1 MAIFNSYVSLPEG
14 IQMVHS
20 AIRSV
25 TFDSKNVSL
34 MAKDHWLVLDILL
47 FHENIPLLVGILY
60 QLLLSLYSGIYIYI
74 YCLVLWNMAFIFH
87 NTSIW
92 VVILPI
98 DELIC
103 FKVVKTTKQ

>member
-1 MAIFNSYVSLPEG
+1 MKIFHYWWEYYTNYYYHYIVE
-14 IQMVHS
+14 
-20 AIRSV
+20 
-25 TFDSKNVSL
+25 
-34 MAKDHWLVLDILL
+34 
-47 FHENIPLLVGILY
+47 
-60 QLLLSLYSGIYIYI
+60 YIYI